1 MMITKLT
8 AGFFASIVA
17 MPIIAQI
24 PATTDVE
31 RLGKGTAQFVLA
43 IVVVALAAAIVA
55 IFKLHRQ
62 DAITAKEELKQ
73 EMAKSQELLKEQM
86 EKSAKL
92 ISDNTSAMNLMANSN
107 NQLKEAIYH
116 LSHIIEKKLC

>member
-1 MMITKLT
+1 MVTKLVI
-8 AGFFASIVA
+8 GFFTGVVA
-17 MPIIAQI
+17 MPIVAQI
-24 PATTDVE
+24 PVATDVE

-55 IFKLHRQ
+55 IFRIHRQ
-62 DAITAKEELKQ
+62 DAIDAKKELKEEVD
-73 EMAKSQELLKEQM
+73 KSQVFLIEQM

-92 ISDNTSAMNLMANSN
+92 ISDNTSAMNMMAISN

-116 LSHIIEKKLC
+116 LSSIIEKKLC